1 MKSDTSSFGQ
11 PSAVKSESALIDPPE
26 LEDQEDTLL
35 EKIKTLMS
43 KMAEW
48 IEYLLQYVPFFGD
61 RKKRDLRQKTESEK
75 IEKKKLKIFIGTWN
89 MHGKLPPYSLNPFI
103 EPPPNTKH
111 EVNELS
117 PNTKREVDE
126 LYLKR
131 NKNHPYHIL
140 VIGTQECQHNIKH
153 SVLFPSKEEWEQRLK
168 TYLGDEYVLIK
179 TETMAALHLAVFVW
193 KRCEKW
199 VKDYQHD
206 EVPTGLANLFGNK
219 GGIGISLLFG
229 NTSLCFINSHLAA
242 HQDKVKERNHDVKKI
257 CKELKLKGFLPSDK
271 GFINVT
277 DRFDYTFWFG
287 DMNYRVDLERSRVDD
302 LIRQN
307 DIKTLIKSDQ
317 LTRELKRFDYFK
329 NFNEGPLDFY
339 PTFKLDITH
348 RVSHYNQEHPPLI
361 SYQSSPALLE
371 SGVLRYDSSHKQR
384 VPSWTDRILWKS
396 RNIKKKVDVIS
407 YTSHMNV
414 VGFSDHRP
422 VTGCFLVDF
431 DWSQSSQETKK
442 KPKTKNKKRRFLLY
456 IYN

>member
-11 PSAVKSESALIDPPE
+11 PSTVKYESALIDPPE

-48 IEYLLQYVPFFGD
+48 IEYLLQFVPFVNS
-61 RKKRDLRQKTESEK
+61 RKKRDVRQKDTEK
-75 IEKKKLKIFIGTWN
+75 FEKKKLKIFIGTWN
-89 MHGKLPPYSLNPFI
+89 MHGKLPPYNLNPFI
-103 EPPPNTKH
+103 EPPSTKH
-111 EVNELS
+111 EV
-117 PNTKREVDE
+117 KD

-131 NKNHPYHIL
+131 NHNHPYHIL

-168 TYLGDEYVLIK
+168 TYLGDDYILVK

-193 KRCEKW
+193 ERCKDW
-199 VKDYQHD
+199 VKDYQHG
-206 EVPTGLANLFGNK
+206 EVPTGFANLFGNK

-229 NTSLCFINSHLAA
+229 NTSLCFINSHLA
-242 HQDKVKERNHDVKKI
+242 DKVKERNHDVKKI
-257 CKELKLKGFLPSDK
+257 CKELKLKGFSPSDK
-271 GFINVT
+271 VFTNVT

-307 DIKTLIKSDQ
+307 DIETLLKSDQ
-317 LTRELKRFDYFK
+317 LSYELKSFPYFK
-329 NFNEGPLDFY
+329 GFNEAPLNFY

-361 SYQSSPALLE
+361 SYQSSPALIE
-371 SGVLRYDSSHKQR
+371 SGTLRYDSSDKQR

-396 RNIKKKVDVIS
+396 RNIKKKVDVDVLS
-407 YTSHMNV
+407 YTSQMNV

-422 VTGCFLVDF
+422 VTAGYF
-431 DWSQSSQETKK
+431 
-442 KPKTKNKKRRFLLY
+442 
-456 IYN
+456 